1 MFTST
6 QVHKYTQYT
15 VHTQVHTVE
24 RLLERGAQSL
34 SVEVYNQGKAGKG
47 RRGSNKTPLKCPGDL
62 GKAFPWKENWKGT
75 SLTKLLVV
83 FACKYTSF
91 LCF

>member
-62 GKAFPWKENWKGT
+62 GKAFPWIENWN
-75 SLTKLLVV
+75 KLDKTIGCGCL
-83 FACKYTSF
+83 YTSF
-91 LCF
+91 LCL